1 MVMLPQTY
9 NCADL
14 PDTGGVV
21 KIPDGQ
27 YKAVIIDSELKTTSN
42 GNGQFLALKI
52 VITEGPHQDTEFTER
67 LNIINQN
74 SKAVEIA
81 FKTLA
86 RISEALGMT
95 QTPQDSSVLHNK
107 PLIIV
112 VGTEAGKDYKDN
124 DGVMRTGQDKSV
136 IKKYL
141 PIPSVGFAGKP
152 AFGVSPA
159 TQSAVQSAVMAGQ
172 TAVNQ
177 HAAQSAPWK
186 K

>member
-42 GNGQFLALKI
+42 GNGKFLALKI
-52 VITEGPHQDTEFTER
+52 VITDGQFQDTEFTER
-67 LNIINQN
+67 LNIINPN
-74 SKAVEIA
+74 TIAVEMA
-81 FKTLA
+81 FRTLA
-86 RISEALGMT
+86 RISEAVGMT
-95 QTPQDSSVLHNK
+95 QTPQDSATLHNK

-112 VGTEAGKDYKDN
+112 VGTEAGKDWKDN
-124 DGVMRTGQDKSV
+124 DGIMHTGQDKSV

-141 PIPSVGFAGKP
+141 PLPQVGIGGKP
-152 AFGVSPA
+152 AFA
-159 TQSAVQSAVMAGQ
+159 QTTQAVQQAVMA
-172 TAVNQ
+172 
-177 HAAQSAPWK
+177 AAPLAGATPPWK
-186 K
+186 R

>member
-52 VITEGPHQDTEFTER
+52 VITEGQHQDTEFTER

-86 RISEALGMT
+86 RISEALGMA

-112 VGTEAGKDYKDN
+112 VATEVGKDYKDN

-141 PIPSVGFAGKP
+141 PAPQVGFSGQP
-152 AFGVSPA
+152 AFAASA
-159 TQSAVQSAVMAGQ
+159 TAQPVQSSV
-172 TAVNQ
+172 
-177 HAAQSAPWK
+177 QSAPWK

>member
-27 YKAVIIDSELKTTSN
+27 YKAVILDSELKTTSN
-42 GNGQFLALKI
+42 GNGQFLALNI

-86 RISEALGMT
+86 RISEALGMA

-107 PLIIV
+107 PLIIA

-141 PIPSVGFAGKP
+141 PVPSVGFAGNP
-152 AFGVSPA
+152 SFAA
-159 TQSAVQSAVMAGQ
+159 NTATAQTTQSSV
-172 TAVNQ
+172 
-177 HAAQSAPWK
+177 QSAPWK
-186 K
+186 RNK

>member
-27 YKAVIIDSELKTTSN
+27 YKAVIIDSELKQTSN

-52 VITEGPHQDTEFTER
+52 VITEGQYQDTEFTER

-86 RISEALGMT
+86 RISEALGMA

-112 VGTEAGKDYKDN
+112 VGTETGKDYKDN

-136 IKKYL
+136 IKKYM
-141 PIPSVGFAGKP
+141 PVPSVGFAGKP
-152 AFGVSPA
+152 NFAASAA
-159 TQSAVQSAVMAGQ
+159 TAQPVQSSV
-172 TAVNQ
+172 
-177 HAAQSAPWK
+177 QSAPWK

>member
-1 MVMLPQTY
+1 MALLPQTY

-27 YKAVIIDSELKTTSN
+27 YKAVIIDSELKTTST

-52 VITEGPHQDTEFTER
+52 VITEGQFQDTEFTER
-67 LNIINQN
+67 LNIINPN

-86 RISEALGMT
+86 RISEALGMA
-95 QTPQDSSVLHNK
+95 QTPQDSAVLHNK

-112 VGTEAGKDYKDN
+112 VGTEAGQDYKDKE
-124 DGVMRTGQDKSV
+124 GVTHTGQDKSV

-141 PIPSVGFAGKP
+141 PLPQVGIGGKP
-152 AFGVSPA
+152 AFASTTA
-159 TQSAVQSAVMAGQ
+159 AIQQAVMAAAPVANA
-172 TAVNQ
+172 TATP
-177 HAAQSAPWK
+177 PWK
-186 K
+186 R

>member
-1 MVMLPQTY
+1 MLPQTY

-27 YKAVIIDSELKTTSN
+27 YKAVIIDSELKQTSN

-52 VITEGPHQDTEFTER
+52 VITEGQFQDTEFTER

-74 SKAVEIA
+74 VKAVEIA

-86 RISEALGMT
+86 RISEALGMA
-95 QTPQDSSVLHNK
+95 QTPQDSAVLHNK

-141 PIPSVGFAGKP
+141 PIPQVGFAGKP
-152 AFGVSPA
+152 SFASSTAPVSQS
-159 TQSAVQSAVMAGQ
+159 QSAVQSA
-172 TAVNQ
+172 
-177 HAAQSAPWK
+177 PWK

>member
-1 MVMLPQTY
+1 MLPQTY

-27 YKAVIIDSELKTTSN
+27 YKAVIIDSELKSTSK
-42 GNGQFLALKI
+42 GDGQFLALKI
-52 VITEGPHQDTEFTER
+52 IITEGQFADTEFTER

-86 RISEALGMT
+86 RISEALGMA
-95 QTPQDSSVLHNK
+95 QTPQDSSLLHNK

-112 VGTEAGKDYKDN
+112 VGTEVGKPYTR
-124 DGVMRTGQDKSV
+124 DGVETMGSDKSV

-141 PIPSVGFAGKP
+141 PIPQVGISGKP
-152 AFGVSPA
+152 NFAASAA
-159 TQSAVQSAVMAGQ
+159 TSQSVQSSV
-172 TAVNQ
+172 
-177 HAAQSAPWK
+177 QSAPWK

>member
-1 MVMLPQTY
+1 MALLPATY

-27 YKAVIIDSELKTTSN
+27 YKAVIIDSELKPTSN

-52 VITEGPHQDTEFTER
+52 VITEGQFQDTEFTER

-74 SKAVEIA
+74 TKAVEIA

-86 RISEALGMT
+86 RISEAVGMS
-95 QTPQDSSVLHNK
+95 QTPQDSATLHNK

-112 VGTEAGKDYKDN
+112 VGTEAGKDWKDN
-124 DGVMRTGQDKSV
+124 DGVMHTGQDKSV

-141 PIPSVGFAGKP
+141 PLPKVGISGQPSFSNAAAAP
-152 AFGVSPA
+152 VSASSGTA
-159 TQSAVQSAVMAGQ
+159 TP
-172 TAVNQ
+172 
-177 HAAQSAPWK
+177 PWK
-186 K
+186 R